1 MSVNKLNRFFYNH
14 IVKTFQIKPPA
25 IEKWE
30 SELNI
35 ENLNWNNTFENTFT
49 SLCHTKLQNFQY
61 KFLHRAIFTN
71 SRLFKMKLVN
81 SESCTFCK
89 SNKETTDHLF
99 WDCEVTKNY
108 IKQYLNFIK
117 QNCNLELHLSKKM
130 FFLGLDTKD
139 KSELHGL
146 NCSLI
151 ILKYSILQAKLK
163 NTTPKFQ
170 IFLNSLKST
179 YNIEVNSKKYE
190 HKWVLL
196 AGALSIR

>member
-1 MSVNKLNRFFYNH
+1 MSFYNH
-14 IVKTFQIKPPA
+14 IVKTFQIKSPA

-30 SELNI
+30 SELNV
-35 ENLNWNNTFENTFT
+35 ENLNWDNIFENTFT

-61 KFLHRAIFTN
+61 KFLHRAIYTN

-81 SESCTFCK
+81 SETCTFCK
-89 SNKETTDHLF
+89 SNIETLDHLF
-99 WDCEVTKNY
+99 WDCVVTNNY
-108 IKQYLNFIK
+108 IQQYIDFLK
-117 QNCNLELHLSKKM
+117 LNCNLELHLSKKM
-130 FFLGLDTKD
+130 FFLGLDTND

-151 ILKYSILQAKLK
+151 ILKYSILQAKCK

-170 IFLNSLKST
+170 IFLNSLKNNFNT
-179 YNIEVNSKKYE
+179 EIIMKKYE

-196 AGALSIR
+196 AEALS